1 MIPDWIKKAEEV
13 VLTTTAG
20 EPYTYGQAA
29 ELAHAVYV
37 RFGRDMQA
45 AHEAWNRMLQ
55 AETPL
60 NQFAEMVNDGE
71 IPEWAV

>member
-1 MIPDWIKKAEEV
+1 MNGWDKYEEV

-29 ELAHAVYV
+29 ELAYLIFV
-37 RFGRDMQA
+37 RFGNDMQA

-55 AETPL
+55 SETPRE
-60 NQFAEMVNDGE
+60 QFQTLVNDGE
-71 IPEWAV
+71 FPLP